1 MILSID
7 TFSSVCGVT
16 ILNNQKMVCSTQ
28 LLLPNAHSE
37 ILLNLI
43 DQSLI
48 QSKTGKK
55 DLTAVSIL
63 SGPGSFTGLRIG
75 ASVAK
80 GLCYGLEIPL
90 LSVSTFEAWFF
101 NWSRLANEPNKSEI
115 GFLVD
120 ARQGDFYGSVFKNGR
135 LSEIKCETLNNWI
148 SEFPEITYWFYESDK
163 KPEFSG
169 KTFISLSENLNI
181 FNLSHSAALLAEKKL
196 AENQTENLH
205 TFEPLY
211 IKDFVVKTAAKTI

>member
-16 ILNNQKMVCSTQ
+16 ILNNQKLLCSTQ

-43 DQSLI
+43 DQTLI
-48 QSKTGKK
+48 QTKINKK
-55 DLTAVSIL
+55 DLTAVSVL

-90 LSVSTFEAWFF
+90 LAVSTFEAWFF
-101 NWSRLANEPNKSEI
+101 NWSRLANEANKSEI

-120 ARQGDFYGSVFKNGR
+120 ARQGDFYGSVFKNGT
-135 LSEIKCETLNNWI
+135 LSTIKCETLDTWI
-148 SEFPEITYWFYESDK
+148 SEFPEITNWLFESDK

-169 KTFISLSENLNI
+169 KTFTSLSENLNI
-181 FNLSHSAALLAEKKL
+181 FNFSHSAALLAEKKL
-196 AENQTENLH
+196 ADNQTENLH

-211 IKDFVVKTAAKTI
+211 IKDFVVKTTAKTI